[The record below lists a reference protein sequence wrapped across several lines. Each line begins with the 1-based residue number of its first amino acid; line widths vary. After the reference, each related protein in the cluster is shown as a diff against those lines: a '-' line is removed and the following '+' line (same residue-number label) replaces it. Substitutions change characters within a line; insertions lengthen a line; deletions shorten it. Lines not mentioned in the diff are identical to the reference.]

1 MLMKL
6 IKINKKNEYEMC
18 VKTEHD
24 ISSDNNNF
32 ICKISLKIFLNGK
45 IFHEKKWNEKIPR
58 KWQ

>member
-1 MLMKL
+1 
-6 IKINKKNEYEMC
+6 MC

-32 ICKISLKIFLNGK
+32 ICKISLKAFLNGQ
-45 IFHEKKWNEKIPR
+45 IFHQKKWNEKIPR

>member
-1 MLMKL
+1 
-6 IKINKKNEYEMC
+6 MC

-24 ISSDNNNF
+24 ISSDINNF
-32 ICKISLKIFLNGK
+32 ICKISLKAFLNGQ